1 MAVNRQRPAGRP
13 PKGEAGLDV
22 PRIVE
27 AAWALVDEAG
37 IAGLSTRT
45 LAAAL
50 NVKSPALYW
59 HVRSKEELLGL
70 MMEHLL
76 LDTLVGVSSALNW
89 KAWLKEVVRR
99 QRRLLLSH
107 RDSGLIASLAPPS
120 EQLRTQVFDRM
131 VAPLID
137 GGISPTVA
145 GAAAGGMAS
154 FVLGW
159 VIYEQRSETRAFME
173 TYHDPDIAFEL
184 LLEAFVN
191 GIAETAATPD
201 NCARIGEHRK

>member
-13 PKGEAGLDV
+13 PKGEAALDV
-22 PRIVE
+22 ARIVE
-27 AAWALVDEAG
+27 AAWALVDEVG
-37 IAGLSTRT
+37 LAGLSTRT

-50 NVKSPALYW
+50 QVKSPALYW
-59 HVRSKEELLGL
+59 HVRNKEELFGL

-76 LDTLVGVSSALNW
+76 LDTLVGASSAFDW

-99 QRRLLLSH
+99 QRHLLLSH

-120 EQLRTQVFDRM
+120 ERLRSQVFDQM
-131 VAPLID
+131 VAPLLE
-137 GGISPTVA
+137 GGVSPTVA
-145 GAAAGGMAS
+145 SAAAGGMAS

-173 TYHDPDIAFEL
+173 TYHDPDTAFEL

-191 GIAETAATPD
+191 GIAETAARSD
-201 NCARIGEHRK
+201 DGSVKRGS

>member
-1 MAVNRQRPAGRP
+1 MAVNRQRRAGRP
-13 PKGEAGLDV
+13 PKGEAALDV

-27 AAWALVDEAG
+27 AAWALVDEVG
-37 IAGLSTRT
+37 LAGLSTRT

-50 NVKSPALYW
+50 QVKSPALYW

-76 LDTLVGVSSALNW
+76 LDTLVGVSSALGW
-89 KAWLKEVVRR
+89 KAWLKEVVGR

-120 EQLRTQVFDRM
+120 QRLRNQVFDQM
-131 VAPLID
+131 VAPLLE
-137 GGISPTVA
+137 GGISPTIA
-145 GAAAGGMAS
+145 SAAAGGMAS

-159 VIYEQRSETRAFME
+159 VIYEQRPETRAFME
-173 TYHDPDIAFEL
+173 AYHDPDSAFEL

-191 GIAETAATPD
+191 GIADAA
-201 NCARIGEHRK
+201 ARSDERSARGGS